1 MRTKKFWDVG
11 TGNDNVIETMFGT
24 INNPSIMF
32 APDYNTLFPGVTM
45 PTPITSQAVTISQM
59 YDKSNIEQIGD
70 APVEEQVFGDMDNEP
85 GAVETPGVQGENM
98 GDLTPVAN
106 EEGFRH
112 WVVFADG
119 QVFHSENENDMLGS
133 GLQSPINPLDPVV
146 YHDSRNPSKSIVR
159 MLHAPKSDGKELP
172 TKETDDDNLKYTAKN
187 VPVVYINSVVLEDE
201 NIFAFSIKSHW
212 GVPTLD
218 LQIKDTT
225 QQFHMQ
231 LSKSI
236 NNSVVVALCPQTEG
250 KYRTI
255 KLEFYVTNYDMSW
268 FNEKLMIRGRYKNF
282 DFIQDNI
289 GMGRINFTKCNDTRC
304 KSLYDEGADDTD
316 NVNYLDDESQLTEG
330 QSAQEA
336 VNELSQSSVSR
347 EQITD
352 PQQAAAV
359 ATAAEATI
367 GSSPGTSMVS
377 DIRYNSIDEVDVS
390 KLKESI
396 IETQL
401 TEDFL
406 MYIMR
411 NLGAL
416 AGTGSEY
423 HAYNTFKISDIRY
436 EFYYSQRARSSGT
449 LMYFVEYLEKK
460 VNAKSTPAQKAMYKK
475 YYDKIKA
482 LLGEYESGVKT
493 TNENNPVTQGSN
505 NNSNNNSNN
514 DNNSNENP
522 QQLQSSQHI
531 TQTSTDK
538 NNNNSDG
545 GNGNNNAQG
554 NRKNGDQT
562 TPTPKVNAPEPVQ
575 TQSNQQSDNY
585 YYHDEESYQL
595 YHEYQVKLKQCTD
608 LYKLAKKLSDVWNER
623 WRKYKAGTLENSEWD
638 GDFIYNTSNEV
649 DYLEHDLWQARCR
662 NFAWSDA
669 LGYKQGIEELDEAI
683 KEGTIK
689 YNMYNI

>member
-32 APDYNTLFPGVTM
+32 APDYNAIFPGVTA

-59 YDKSNIEQIGD
+59 YDKNNVGD
-70 APVEEQVFGDMDNEP
+70 APVEEQAFGDMDNEP
-85 GAVETPGVQGENM
+85 GVVETPGVQGENM

-172 TKETDDDNLKYTAKN
+172 TKETDDDSLKYTAKN

-304 KSLYDEGADDTD
+304 KSLYDEGSDDTD
-316 NVNYLDDESQLTEG
+316 NVNYIENENALSHEPWFDDETNQMVYWDDEKQEWYRVDADPEVVVTPETNGTTTVSDVESQVT
-330 QSAQEA
+330 
-336 VNELSQSSVSR
+336 SQ
-347 EQITD
+347 T
-352 PQQAAAV
+352 
-359 ATAAEATI
+359 
-367 GSSPGTSMVS
+367 GTSMVS

-482 LLGEYESGVKT
+482 LLGEYESGVKPA
-493 TNENNPVTQGSN
+493 TNENNPVIQGSINPN
-505 NNSNNNSNN
+505 NNSN
-514 DNNSNENP
+514 
-522 QQLQSSQHI
+522 
-531 TQTSTDK
+531 T
-538 NNNNSDG
+538 
-545 GNGNNNAQG
+545 
-554 NRKNGDQT
+554 
-562 TPTPKVNAPEPVQ
+562 
-575 TQSNQQSDNY
+575 
-585 YYHDEESYQL
+585 
-595 YHEYQVKLKQCTD
+595 
-608 LYKLAKKLSDVWNER
+608 
-623 WRKYKAGTLENSEWD
+623 
-638 GDFIYNTSNEV
+638 
-649 DYLEHDLWQARCR
+649 
-662 NFAWSDA
+662 
-669 LGYKQGIEELDEAI
+669 
-683 KEGTIK
+683 
-689 YNMYNI
+689 